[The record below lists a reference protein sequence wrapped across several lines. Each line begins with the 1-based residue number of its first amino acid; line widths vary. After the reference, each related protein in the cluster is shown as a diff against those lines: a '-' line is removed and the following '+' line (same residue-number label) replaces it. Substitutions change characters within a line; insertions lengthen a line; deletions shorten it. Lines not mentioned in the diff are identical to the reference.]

1 MSWPVRNYV
10 SNSVVTIHF
19 DWNILFWGLPC
30 RAHLTKLLKTLSICY
45 LSLWLHFLPDMLIF
59 IIINFFF
66 YLLLCEITQ
75 LLNIV
80 VNTPL
85 YMSFCF
91 FFCHSGM
98 SSTTNIVEASIN
110 ARKNWVSEGIRTF
123 FLCFYVLISL
133 STMDCSD
140 IINKYKTPILLY
152 VYIFGRARLLS
163 YGFSFQDDFEMLIIC
178 YQEIEFNILIFVIS
192 GPL

>member
-1 MSWPVRNYV
+1 
-10 SNSVVTIHF
+10 
-19 DWNILFWGLPC
+19 
-30 RAHLTKLLKTLSICY
+30 
-45 LSLWLHFLPDMLIF
+45 MLIF

-66 YLLLCEITQ
+66 YLLLCEITR

-85 YMSFCF
+85 YMSFCVF
-91 FFCHSGM
+91 FAIQVCHPPLTSLKL
-98 SSTTNIVEASIN
+98 ASMLEKIESL
-110 ARKNWVSEGIRTF
+110 KVSELF

-152 VYIFGRARLLS
+152 VHIFGRAHLLS
-163 YGFSFQDDFEMLIIC
+163 YGFSFQADFEMLIIC